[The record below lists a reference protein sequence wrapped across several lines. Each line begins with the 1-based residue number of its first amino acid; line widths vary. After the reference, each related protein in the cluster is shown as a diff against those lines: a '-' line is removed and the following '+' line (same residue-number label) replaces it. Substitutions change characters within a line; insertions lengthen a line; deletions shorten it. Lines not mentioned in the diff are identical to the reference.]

1 MTQAPPETP
10 SDLDGL
16 KDAAL
21 LDDLGEA
28 QRRQLALRHYLKVGD
43 ELIWI
48 DPDRRVRR
56 QRATSVYYVP
66 TARGVYRV
74 SKLTGE
80 VVEV

>member
-1 MTQAPPETP
+1 MAEAP
-10 SDLDGL
+10 SDPFAGL
-16 KDAAL
+16 QDVGL
-21 LDDLGEA
+21 IDDLDEA
-28 QRRQLALRHYLKVGD
+28 QRRELALRHVLRVGED
-43 ELIWI
+43 LVWI